1 MADSPNRAMAL
12 GEPVEDWIYMGA
24 PYLGVLPTGETLL
37 SYQVDDIRHDDQ
49 LGDRL
54 PYSTMEVAIG
64 DKNARNFV
72 RRTRP
77 FLCLRESMQYGLL

>member
-1 MADSPNRAMAL
+1 
-12 GEPVEDWIYMGA
+12 MGA

-72 RRTRP
+72 RCTRL
-77 FLCLRESMQYGLL
+77 FLCLRESMQYGLLWLFWGCEIL